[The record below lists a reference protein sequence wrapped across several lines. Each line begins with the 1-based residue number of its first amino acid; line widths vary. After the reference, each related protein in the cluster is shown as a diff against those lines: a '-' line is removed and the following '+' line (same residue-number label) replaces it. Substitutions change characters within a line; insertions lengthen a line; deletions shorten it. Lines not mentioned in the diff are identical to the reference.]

1 MHLSRAPRFL
11 ECHEGRTLCAVARSI
26 ARLKAFDYAGPHDR
40 VRPYDGSLFFV
51 PDDTLVRADADALG
65 VRSVNDLFGGIVPHP
80 FVQTKVISH
89 PLIDRSAARPNGW
102 STAFTA
108 GVQGVVLPGYSA
120 FARENA
126 RRAAQHMLQHGVV
139 RAKPPRAA
147 GGRGQRL
154 LRSMHEADALLAD
167 IDDRDLATHGLV
179 FELHLDDATTLSLG
193 RVTLDDA
200 TIAYYGR
207 QRQTRDNA
215 DRSVYGGSE
224 LTCVRGGWTALEQH
238 RLDEAVRAAVRQVR
252 VYDDAMS
259 EYGVI
264 ASRRNYDVG
273 QGVDAQRRPRSGV
286 FEASWRAG
294 GATPAEVAAL
304 EAFAADPAL
313 EVVHASTVE
322 AYGRDA
328 VPPRGAAVQFHGD
341 DPDAGPVLRY
351 SMVRATPTK
360 AS

>member
-1 MHLSRAPRFL
+1 
-11 ECHEGRTLCAVARSI
+11 
-26 ARLKAFDYAGPHDR
+26 
-40 VRPYDGSLFFV
+40 
-51 PDDTLVRADADALG
+51 
-65 VRSVNDLFGGIVPHP
+65 
-80 FVQTKVISH
+80 
-89 PLIDRSAARPNGW
+89 
-102 STAFTA
+102 
-108 GVQGVVLPGYSA
+108 
-120 FARENA
+120 
-126 RRAAQHMLQHGVV
+126 
-139 RAKPPRAA
+139 
-147 GGRGQRL
+147 
-154 LRSMHEADALLAD
+154 
-167 IDDRDLATHGLV
+167 V

-286 FEASWRAG
+286 FEASWRVG

-313 EVVHASTVE
+313 DVVHASTVE

-351 SMVRATPTK
+351 SMVRAAPTK